1 MRAVLL
7 AAVIAT
13 TSCHAA
19 EDGATE
25 APGGAQDQDAVAS
38 IGDIPKD
45 MSAFASSD
53 CEKTGLADCT
63 AQDSQGRQYVFFDGA
78 LSRISLNKHDA
89 KPRAVL
95 PAGMLFG
102 EDIEASKEKASALF
116 RVRFDH
122 GEVDGRTVYSSDFSI
137 RSPTGIKYAL
147 ELLADDQN
155 KLEEVVQRTDF

>member
-1 MRAVLL
+1 MKTVLL

-19 EDGATE
+19 EDHDIQAS
-25 APGGAQDQDAVAS
+25 AGGQGAVAS
-38 IGDIPKD
+38 IGDTPKD
-45 MSAFASSD
+45 MSVFASSD
-53 CEKTGLADCT
+53 CEKSVLADCT

-78 LSRISLNKHDA
+78 LSRISMNKLDA
-89 KPRAVL
+89 KPGAEL

-102 EDIEASKEKASALF
+102 EDIEASKEKASSVF
-116 RVRFDH
+116 RIRFDR
-122 GEVDGRTVYSSDFSI
+122 GEVDGRIVYSSDFSI